1 MRIKQLQLKN
11 FRNYKHANVEL
22 HPVLNIFV
30 GNNAQ
35 GKTNL
40 LEAMYILAM
49 SKSYRTSRETELIYH
64 QEPAAHIHGRV
75 ERNADVDLR
84 VIVQQDSPKK
94 LFVNNKATTANR
106 FVGTLNVVLF
116 TPDSM
121 QLIKGSPSERRR
133 FLDIQICQT
142 DALYRNNLLKYQ
154 RVLRQRNQLLKDA
167 AYDAGLVNQLP
178 IWDGQLADLAERV
191 MQRRQEVV
199 QQLNIIAAEMH
210 KHITG
215 GSEELH
221 ISYAPFGTE
230 PSEWHQV
237 EGIDNYREYMLK
249 QIAKERPLELR
260 RGYTLTGPHR
270 DDLIFLINGQDAK
283 TFASQGQQRTAVLS
297 CKLAEMELI
306 HQETGEYPVVL
317 LDDVMSEL
325 DKSRREFLVELLN
338 RKAQTII
345 TTTHLGSFTQDIL
358 ADAAVFKIEAGKI
371 G

>member
-11 FRNYKHANVEL
+11 FRNYQHAAIEL

-49 SKSYRTSRETELIYH
+49 SKSYRTGRETELIYH
-64 QEPAAHIHGRV
+64 DETAAHVHGRV
-75 ERNADVDLR
+75 ERNADIDLR

-94 LFVNNKATTANR
+94 LFVNQKATTANH
-106 FVGTLNVVLF
+106 FVGKLNVVLF

-142 DALYRNNLLKYQ
+142 DALYRNNLLKFQ

-167 AYDAGLVNQLP
+167 PYNAGLLNQLP
-178 IWDGQLADLAERV
+178 IWDGQLADLADRV
-191 MQRRQEVV
+191 MQRRRAVV
-199 QQLNIIAAEMH
+199 DQLSILAADIH

-215 GSEELH
+215 GVEELS
-221 ISYAPFGTE
+221 ISYAPFGMDLKQWDRIGDAG
-230 PSEWHQV
+230 SF
-237 EGIDNYREYMLK
+237 GRYMLAQMK
-249 QIAKERPLELR
+249 KERPQEVS
-260 RGYTLTGPHR
+260 RGYTITGPHR
-270 DDLIFLINGQDAK
+270 DDLFFSVNGQDAK
-283 TFASQGQQRTAVLS
+283 TYASQGQQRTAVLS

-306 HQETGEYPVVL
+306 YQETGEYPVVL

-338 RKAQTII
+338 KKAQTVI

-358 ADAAVFKIEAGKI
+358 ADAAVFRIDAGKI